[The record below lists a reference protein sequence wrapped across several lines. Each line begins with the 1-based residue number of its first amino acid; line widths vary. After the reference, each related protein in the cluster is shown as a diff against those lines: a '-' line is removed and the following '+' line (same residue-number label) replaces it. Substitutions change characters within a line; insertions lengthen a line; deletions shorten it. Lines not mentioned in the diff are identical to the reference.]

1 MTSTPAT
8 PSPLL
13 TPANFSYSPSFASLL
28 TGLGSSL
35 LATTYQAGQL
45 VSFGT
50 YGGELQVALEPFS
63 VAMGI
68 ATHPR
73 RVAIGSRGLIWMME
87 SGGRELAQSL
97 SPAGK
102 YDAAL
107 LTRSAH
113 ASGSDR
119 PA

>member
-45 VSFGT
+45 VSLGT
-50 YGGELQVALEPFS
+50 HGGELQVALEPFS

-73 RVAIGSRGLIWMME
+73 RLAIGDWFARPDLDDGKWRTGVGSIVVT
-87 SGGRELAQSL
+87 GGQV
-97 SPAGK
+97 
-102 YDAAL
+102 
-107 LTRSAH
+107 
-113 ASGSDR
+113 
-119 PA
+119 